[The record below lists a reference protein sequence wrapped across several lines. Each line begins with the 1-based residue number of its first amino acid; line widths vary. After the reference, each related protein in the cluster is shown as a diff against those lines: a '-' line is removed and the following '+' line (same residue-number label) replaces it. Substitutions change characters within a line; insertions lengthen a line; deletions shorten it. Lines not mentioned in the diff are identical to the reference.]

1 MSGAAPALRGDAK
14 EMADKE
20 YLLGNNA
27 RELLKYTNQATKPVT
42 DDVSV
47 RDVRTILKKIA
58 ALDDITKVRE
68 TCGAI
73 IGQLDRKERHGFS
86 KRGYKNYGEDMCLTA
101 KEIIRDIHEANGK
114 QFETEYDERLKLID
128 KVLGVCNLLLEYIQ
142 ICIDAGYV
150 TVEKSGIWTKK
161 VTDVKYMAA
170 SWKKKD
176 GARAAK
182 LRAEKKAQEDIH
194 QVELVKTAIREAR
207 EEAKRPSK

>member
-1 MSGAAPALRGDAK
+1 
-14 EMADKE
+14 
-20 YLLGNNA
+20 
-27 RELLKYTNQATKPVT
+27 
-42 DDVSV
+42 
-47 RDVRTILKKIA
+47 
-58 ALDDITKVRE
+58 
-68 TCGAI
+68 
-73 IGQLDRKERHGFS
+73 
-86 KRGYKNYGEDMCLTA
+86 MCLTA

-128 KVLGVCNLLLEYIQ
+128 KVLGGCNLLLEYIQ